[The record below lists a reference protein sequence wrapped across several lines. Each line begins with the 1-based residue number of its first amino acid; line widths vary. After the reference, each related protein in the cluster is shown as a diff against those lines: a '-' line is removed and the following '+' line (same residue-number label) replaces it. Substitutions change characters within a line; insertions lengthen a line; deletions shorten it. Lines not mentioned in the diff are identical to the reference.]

1 MANFLDHQGNDSG
14 FTKEQWCEAL
24 HPLIK
29 AECEKRILIIMP
41 EWKQRNTIADLWSD
55 DEAVE
60 AAAAAEWAKVTVL
73 RAKSNE
79 IETGL
84 PSKTDAEVLAFDP
97 SDDAHWE

>member
-41 EWKQRNTIADLWSD
+41 EWKQSNTIADLWSD

-60 AAAAAEWAKVTVL
+60 AAGNEKVK
-73 RAKSNE
+73 KSDFQARH
-79 IETGL
+79 GG
-84 PSKTDAEVLAFDP
+84 SA
-97 SDDAHWE
+97 SG